1 MNYFPHL
8 RKCLVYKFWWKTVST
23 VAFKNLPCPWP
34 PRKGTTMAWSR
45 SPFKR
50 DPTAARSIGNEFP
63 AVAAAGFTQDSHSG
77 HAFLG
82 CSQLTRDHKPK
93 WSSTA
98 SFFLPTGGCLRGGSP
113 HWGSLLVWLG
123 LTLSYTV
130 ARAPSTQF
138 SHPQL
143 FFPFTGVRLVWRS
156 ECPPCSL
163 LPVSLLYSSHF
174 PQSISY
180 TYKSI
185 LPSVSW
191 KIQIDPLPVLK
202 LMLHT

>member
-1 MNYFPHL
+1 M
-8 RKCLVYKFWWKTVST
+8 S
-23 VAFKNLPCPWP
+23 
-34 PRKGTTMAWSR
+34 SR
-45 SPFKR
+45 LLQP
-50 DPTAARSIGNEFP
+50 
-63 AVAAAGFTQDSHSG
+63 QDSHSG
-77 HAFLG
+77 HALPG
-82 CSQLTRDHKPK
+82 CSQLKPDHQPK

-98 SFFLPTGGCLRGGSP
+98 SLFLPTGGCLRGGSP
-113 HWGSLLVWLG
+113 HWGSLLVWSG

-174 PQSISY
+174 PQSIFY

-185 LPSVSW
+185 LSSVSW